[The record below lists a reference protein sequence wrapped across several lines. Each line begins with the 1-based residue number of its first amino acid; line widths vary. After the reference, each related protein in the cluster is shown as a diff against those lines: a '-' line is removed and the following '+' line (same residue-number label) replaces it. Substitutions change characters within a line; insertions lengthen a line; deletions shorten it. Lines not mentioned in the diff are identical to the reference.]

1 MKYPTTVINRWS
13 GEYVLNV
20 SRYAYPDLRWEKT
33 KTINIGTD
41 FSFWKGRISGT
52 IDYYYKKGKDII
64 FSLDVPAEYGVK
76 TTYKNGADIK
86 NTGFELAVSFVTVQT
101 KDFKWTI
108 TPTYSKNTNNV
119 QNTGKNEYT
128 YTDYLAGNAFE
139 NGKPVNAVYSWKF
152 TGLDPQ
158 YGYATFAHTS
168 RDQSQIVKMD
178 DPKDYLVYSG
188 QADPKISG

>member
-1 MKYPTTVINRWS
+1 MQISVWMLPTVSDNIQIIKLYPCGVLRDVGVFLRNRGLNCWENGADLSLRLSYGSQGNVPTTVGPNLVVKYPTTVINRWS

-86 NTGFELAVSFVTVQT
+86 NTGFELAVSFVPVQT
-101 KDFKWTI
+101 KDFK
-108 TPTYSKNTNNV
+108 
-119 QNTGKNEYT
+119 
-128 YTDYLAGNAFE
+128 
-139 NGKPVNAVYSWKF
+139 
-152 TGLDPQ
+152 
-158 YGYATFAHTS
+158 
-168 RDQSQIVKMD
+168 
-178 DPKDYLVYSG
+178 
-188 QADPKISG
+188 